1 MTPFRFSTPKG
12 PFSLAYL
19 AECSGASLH
28 HHDGATYTVSDV
40 APLSNAQVNHLSMLH
55 EKKYISALKTSRAG
69 ACIISPN
76 YVHHAPTQMHLL
88 IHPNPYKAYALIA
101 QVFYPA
107 DSITG
112 FIAPTAFIAANATLG
127 PECYI
132 AHGAYIGEHVRIGA
146 RCKIGVNTFIG
157 DGVVIGDDCCIENN
171 VSISHTVMGNKVMIY
186 PGACIGQDGF
196 GFAGDKQGY
205 YKIPQAGGVVIGNN
219 VEIGANTCI
228 DRGSMENTEI
238 GDWCRLDNLV
248 QIGHNVKIGK
258 GSILC
263 GQVGIAG
270 SSHLG
275 EYVTLAGKVGISGH
289 LTIGD
294 GATILVG
301 STATQNVEPGA
312 RVGGYPALHDRD
324 WHRQT
329 YFLKKWIKNGKTPGA
344 DK

>member
-1 MTPFRFSTPKG
+1 MSFRFSTPQG

-19 AECSGASLH
+19 AKCSGASLH
-28 HHDGATYTVSDV
+28 HNGGATYTVTDI
-40 APLSNAQVNHLSMLH
+40 APLANAQEYHISMLH
-55 EKKYISALKTSRAG
+55 EKNYIKALKNSQAG

-76 YVHHAPTQMHLL
+76 YIHHAPKQMHLL
-88 IHPNPYKAYALIA
+88 VHPNPYKAYALIA
-101 QVFYPA
+101 QVFYPTDA
-107 DSITG
+107 VKH
-112 FIAPTAFIAANATLG
+112 FIAPTAFIAASATLG
-127 PECYI
+127 PECHI
-132 AHGAYIGEHVRIGA
+132 AHGVYIGEHVRIGA

-171 VSISHTVMGNKVMIY
+171 VSISHTVMGNQVLIY
-186 PGACIGQDGF
+186 PGARIGQDGF
-196 GFAGDKQGY
+196 GFAGDEHGY
-205 YKIPQAGGVVIGNN
+205 YKIPQAGGVVIGSH

-238 GDWCRLDNLV
+238 GDWCRLDNLI

-270 SSHLG
+270 SSKLG
-275 EYVTLAGKVGISGH
+275 EYVTLAGKAGVSGH

-294 GATILVG
+294 RATILVG
-301 STATQNVEPGA
+301 STAVQDVDPGA
-312 RVGGYPALHDRD
+312 RVGGYPALPDRE

-329 YFLKKWIKNGKTPGA
+329 YFLKKRLKSDKYPEA

>member
-1 MTPFRFSTPKG
+1 MVSFRFSTPQG

-19 AECSGASLH
+19 AKCSGASLH
-28 HHDGATYTVSDV
+28 HNGGATYTVTDI
-40 APLSNAQVNHLSMLH
+40 APLANAQEHHISMLH
-55 EKKYISALKTSRAG
+55 EKKYIKALKNSQAG
-69 ACIISPN
+69 ACIISPS
-76 YVHHAPTQMHLL
+76 YIHHAPKQMHLL
-88 IHPNPYKAYALIA
+88 VHPNPYKAYALIA
-101 QVFYPA
+101 QVFYPTDA
-107 DSITG
+107 VKH
-112 FIAPTAFIAANATLG
+112 FIAPTAFIAASATLG
-127 PECYI
+127 PECHI
-132 AHGAYIGEHVRIGA
+132 AHGVYIGEHVRIGA

-171 VSISHTVMGNKVMIY
+171 VSISHTVMGNQVLIY
-186 PGACIGQDGF
+186 PGARIGQDGF
-196 GFAGDKQGY
+196 GFAGDEHGY
-205 YKIPQAGGVVIGNN
+205 YKIPQAGGVVIGSH

-238 GDWCRLDNLV
+238 GDWCRLDNLI

-270 SSHLG
+270 SSKLG
-275 EYVTLAGKVGISGH
+275 EYVTLAGKAGVSGH

-294 GATILVG
+294 RATILVG
-301 STATQNVEPGA
+301 STAVQDVDPGA
-312 RVGGYPALHDRD
+312 RVGGYPALPDRE

-329 YFLKKWIKNGKTPGA
+329 YFLKKRLKSDKYPEA